1 MEVSAL
7 CLNGSAG
14 IAKTL
19 RVRPAFVEQFCIEDG
34 FKGSSDELDNTRGAV
49 QQLEVEQS
57 CELCYRGF
65 FFPPGRDCKYLK
77 SGVVL

>member
-19 RVRPAFVEQFCIEDG
+19 RVRPTFVEQFCIEDR
-34 FKGSSDELDNTRGAV
+34 FKGSSDELDNSRGAV

-57 CELCYRGF
+57 CELYEVAIGDF
-65 FFPPGRDCKYLK
+65 FFHK
-77 SGVVL
+77 GVIVNI